1 MSCRALRQF
10 ASDADIEYVQLLA
23 SYLAL
28 AHGWKYLMAAEMA
41 ASRFSCPADV
51 AERRAEYA
59 AIPKK
64 HTNKTRKQGLS
75 LDDIMRGLE
84 AGKPT
89 WS

>member
-1 MSCRALRQF
+1 MSCI

-64 HTNKTRKQGLS
+64 QTKEIRKQGLS
-75 LDDIMRGLE
+75 LNYIMRGLE

>member
-1 MSCRALRQF
+1 MSCN
-10 ASDADIEYVQLLA
+10 ASDADRYRGQLLA

-28 AHGWKYLMAAEMA
+28 VHGWKYLMAAEMA

-59 AIPKK
+59 ANPAK

-75 LDDIMRGLE
+75 LDDIVALNRLLI
-84 AGKPT
+84 
-89 WS
+89 

>member
-1 MSCRALRQF
+1 MSCIAG
-10 ASDADIEYVQLLA
+10 DADIEYVQLLA

-84 AGKPT
+84 QSNQPNG
-89 WS
+89 

>member
-1 MSCRALRQF
+1 MSCI

-59 AIPKK
+59 ANPAKQTKDI
-64 HTNKTRKQGLS
+64 RKQGLS

-84 AGKPT
+84 ALKPT
-89 WS
+89 

>member
-1 MSCRALRQF
+1 M
-10 ASDADIEYVQLLA
+10 A

-41 ASRFSCPADV
+41 ASRFSRPADV

-59 AIPKK
+59 ANPAK

-75 LDDIMRGLE
+75 LYGIVALN
-84 AGKPT
+84 PLLL
-89 WS
+89 

>member
-1 MSCRALRQF
+1 MSCI
-10 ASDADIEYVQLLA
+10 ASDADMYRGQLLA

-64 HTNKTRKQGLS
+64 HTKEIRKQGLS

-89 WS
+89 